1 MQKQYP
7 QIYSSHQLVQY
18 DHYGWVIEHN
28 QIKLRL
34 LPSCDCHHSIS
45 QALEDFSKPMTCRKQ
60 QICFKPLVTVTQ
72 DRSCEKSKRNLC
84 ACACTKASLWLRVCV
99 FVNVGTWEGERL
111 WSCVLGWRL
120 LCSAFQNTFPMNSI
134 RLMWIQ
140 KCEQA
145 PQKTL
150 WDTDL
155 RTSGTKPTESSDSAA
170 A

>member
-1 MQKQYP
+1 M
-7 QIYSSHQLVQY
+7 IIMAELLS
-18 DHYGWVIEHN
+18 I
-28 QIKLRL
+28 IK
-34 LPSCDCHHSIS
+34 SNCGCC
-45 QALEDFSKPMTCRKQ
+45 QA
-60 QICFKPLVTVTQ
+60 VTVTTVSVKLWKIFQ
-72 DRSCEKSKRNLC
+72 NPWRVGNNRFVSNLWSQLHKTDHVRSPKEIC

>member
-1 MQKQYP
+1 M
-7 QIYSSHQLVQY
+7 IIMAELLS
-18 DHYGWVIEHN
+18 I
-28 QIKLRL
+28 IK
-34 LPSCDCHHSIS
+34 SNCGCC
-45 QALEDFSKPMTCRKQ
+45 QAVTVTTVSVKLWKIFQNPWRVGIFE

-84 ACACTKASLWLRVCV
+84 ACACTKASLWLCVCV
-99 FVNVGTWEGERL
+99 FVNVGTWERERL

-150 WDTDL
+150 WATDL
-155 RTSGTKPTESSDSAA
+155 RTSGTKPTESSNSAA